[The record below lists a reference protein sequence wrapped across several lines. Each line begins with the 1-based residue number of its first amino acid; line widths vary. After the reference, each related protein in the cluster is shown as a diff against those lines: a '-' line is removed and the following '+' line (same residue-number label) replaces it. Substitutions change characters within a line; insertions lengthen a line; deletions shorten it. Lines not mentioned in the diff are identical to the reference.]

1 MTKDELNLLV
11 HKRILRWDDSMKKY
25 VFSSY
30 LDVAMTQQSLL
41 QGEISLEDVL
51 WSIKDT
57 FIEMS
62 AHRVND
68 FIAVAIKLLKD
79 HRDSLN

>member
-30 LDVAMTQQSLL
+30 LDVAMTKQSLL
-41 QGEISLEDVL
+41 EEDISLEDVL

-68 FIAVAIKLLKD
+68 FIAIAIGLLKEQ
-79 HRDSLN
+79 RDNLN